1 MSAQVAHLET
11 WLQQAVMAQAV
22 SLAEAWT
29 LQDLALLLPPEL
41 EVEVPQALHPTMER
55 LFLWETPAHNSL
67 PI

>member
-1 MSAQVAHLET
+1 MSAQVAHLEA

-29 LQDLALLLPPEL
+29 LQDLALLLPDEE
-41 EVEVPQALHPTMER
+41 EVELPESMHPMMER
-55 LFLWETPAHNSL
+55 LFLWEMPVLNHL